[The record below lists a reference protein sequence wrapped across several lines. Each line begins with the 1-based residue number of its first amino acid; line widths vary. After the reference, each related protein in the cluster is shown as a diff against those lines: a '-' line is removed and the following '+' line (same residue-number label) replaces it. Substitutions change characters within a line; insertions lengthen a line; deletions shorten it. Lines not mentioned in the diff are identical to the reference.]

1 MLEKIHYIIN
11 MKKTFLFAII
21 FLTAIS
27 ASFALQKKEFRI
39 VSEAFPQE
47 ETYVMYIGDFDW
59 GAGISKFVI
68 QTKKE
73 FAAEEIKAEDF
84 EIDIYAKLR
93 TARLFPIRHKNPPVS
108 KAYLCDVHGNEIENG
123 SGRYIALEIN
133 SREDEKDTHAF
144 NNTVIFDM
152 DAVGNVHIENDELDI
167 DIEKCAGYVNKNAAL
182 FEIASST
189 YNPSEKS
196 KDAIE
201 MKYAYFLPDSA
212 KLANEEK
219 IGAKKIPLIVWF
231 HGVSEGGTNPY
242 MPLLGGQRAVNLATE
257 KIQSHF
263 ENGAAVLVPLSKT
276 SFMEISKTSRSGNR
290 LWSIVDKSNERTT
303 SYYTNAVMNIIEKF
317 AAQNPQIDTDRIYLG
332 GASAGGYMVINMLLE
347 FPGKFA
353 AAFPASEAYSDKNI
367 SDEDLEILKEAP
379 LWIAACKD
387 DKIIDAEKFSIATY
401 ERLKNAGSKD
411 LHFSLYDKVSVGN
424 EEYNPHC
431 AWIYVLRDEVFEDEL
446 NLFDW
451 LAAQKIS
458 Q

>member
-1 MLEKIHYIIN
+1 
-11 MKKTFLFAII
+11 MKKAFLFAVI
-21 FLTAIS
+21 FLTAVSTI
-27 ASFALQKKEFRI
+27 FAQAKKEFRI
-39 VSEAFPQE
+39 VSEAIPQE
-47 ETYVMYIGDFDW
+47 ETYVMYIEDFDW

-93 TARLFPIRHKNPPVS
+93 SARLFPVRHKNPPVS
-108 KAYLCDVHGNEIENG
+108 KAYLCDVYGNEIENG

-133 SREDEKDTHAF
+133 SSEGDKDTHAF

-167 DIEKCAGYVNKNAAL
+167 DIEKCAGYVNKNASA

-189 YNPSEKS
+189 YNPSKKA

-242 MPLLGGQRAVNLATE
+242 MPLLGGQRAVNLARE

-263 ENGAAVLVPLSKT
+263 ENGAAILVPLSKT
-276 SFMEISKTSRSGNR
+276 SFMELSKTDRAGNR
-290 LWSIVDKSNERTT
+290 LWSIMDKSNERTT
-303 SYYTNAVMNIIEKF
+303 SYYTNAVMNLIEKF
-317 AAQNPQIDTDRIYLG
+317 AEQNPQIDTERIYLG
-332 GASAGGYMVINMLLE
+332 GASAGGYMVINMILE
-347 FPGKFA
+347 FPEKFA
-353 AAFPASEAYSDKNI
+353 AAFPSSEAYSDKNI
-367 SDEDLEILKEAP
+367 SDEDLGILKKIP
-379 LWIAACKD
+379 LWITACEG
-387 DKIIDAEKFSIATY
+387 DKIINAEKFSIATY
-401 ERLKNAGSKD
+401 ERLKNDGAKD
-411 LHFSLYDKVSVGN
+411 LHFSLYDKVLVGD

-431 AWIYVLRDEVFEDEL
+431 VWIYVLRDEVFDGEL

-451 LAAQKIS
+451 LAAQKVS